1 MHGSSLR
8 RPLLRQTASR
18 TTALAT
24 STATPA
30 AYICRHCVIATST
43 HGNRRHIQISSA
55 PATEY
60 PKPSRAD
67 AFGSAVGFRDESDA
81 KFEVLG
87 SPYSLLSV
95 SLSASQNLY
104 TRRGTLV
111 SVAGKVEN
119 ATSTLSLL
127 APVRRALFGI
137 PFLYQRITSTTPLTL
152 LIATKAAN
160 TTLFTLRLDGTTDW
174 VVSQRNALL
183 AWTGHTLSV
192 SPQHSSTGT
201 SSLGL
206 GIANWGSSFVT
217 GRGLVALSAPGYIY
231 PVTVAAGEELV
242 VHPSHVVAYAV
253 NKSAPQPFRFRS
265 AGMGKGTV
273 ATAVEKV
280 ASAVSSTASST
291 AQITTKAVRN
301 LSLQTPAASA
311 VSTTSS
317 KISEYVET
325 VRESAAYKYAA
336 RALFEARTVLRR
348 TIWGDRL
355 FVHVRGPTTLL
366 MSSRGVRVSDVLT
379 RENVNEIA
387 DTEAGSVA
395 AAVERATGGKPV
407 SDKATSEA
415 AIKVETVK
423 PEGKVELTGTKDL
436 KEFVR

>member
-1 MHGSSLR
+1 M
-8 RPLLRQTASR
+8 
-18 TTALAT
+18 
-24 STATPA
+24 
-30 AYICRHCVIATST
+30 
-43 HGNRRHIQISSA
+43 
-55 PATEY
+55 
-60 PKPSRAD
+60 
-67 AFGSAVGFRDESDA
+67 
-81 KFEVLG
+81 
-87 SPYSLLSV
+87 
-95 SLSASQNLY
+95 
-104 TRRGTLV
+104 
-111 SVAGKVEN
+111 
-119 ATSTLSLL
+119 
-127 APVRRALFGI
+127 RRALLGI

-192 SPQHSSTGT
+192 SPQHSST

-265 AGMGKGTV
+265 AGMGKGAV

-280 ASAVSSTASST
+280 ASAVASTASST
-291 AQITTKAVRN
+291 AQITAKTVRN
-301 LSLQTPAASA
+301 LSLQTPAAGA
-311 VSTTSS
+311 VSTTASQV
-317 KISEYVET
+317 SEYIET
-325 VRESAAYKYAA
+325 VRASAAYKYAV

-395 AAVERATGGKPV
+395 AAVERATGVKPASDKV

-423 PEGKVELTGTKDL
+423 PEGKVELTDTKDL
-436 KEFVR
+436 KEFVQ